1 MEITEEKYRILTKYL
16 SLLIDEKD
24 YIAKEDLILIL
35 EALEKNIV
43 LEGDEN
49 EWTSNKR
56 INSFNNFKY
65 I

>member
-35 EALEKNIV
+35 EALDKNIV

-49 EWTSNKR
+49 E
-56 INSFNNFKY
+56 
-65 I
+65 

>member
-35 EALEKNIV
+35 EALDKNIG
-43 LEGDEN
+43 LGGEEN
-49 EWTSNKR
+49 E
-56 INSFNNFKY
+56 
-65 I
+65 

>member
-49 EWTSNKR
+49 E
-56 INSFNNFKY
+56 
-65 I
+65 